1 MNDLK
6 YILDSLYATLYKF
19 FGDLISILHHRKIIV
34 VYTLQNQKRG
44 DKMAQL
50 REKHIHDKLQE
61 LEDFLLEQY
70 KGQAKQKEKDYALY
84 EKEFKQRF
92 RKAIDSLNPLIKDAT
107 IGLNFYRARGD
118 KPSLKVEQKLR
129 LLLLSQLA
137 GKSNRMMAYTTRLF
151 SLLTGIDRSYKTVER
166 LYSDPE
172 TEAALFNLWILILRK
187 KKVKEVDLCGDASG
201 FGLFISKHYSSYAKK
216 LKDKA
221 KDSETTQK
229 AFVYKFCMMDL
240 KTKMYICFGTSL
252 ISEAKAFHK
261 AMDMLNEL
269 DIKVKSVRLDRYYS
283 FPCYAK
289 LFPGAKFYVIPRTDS
304 KPAGGTEWLNS
315 MRSFVWDTMKHLEE
329 YFKRNNSESYFGG
342 DKKMFGWNVRQKR
355 DDRIDTALFCRD
367 IWHNLFRL

>member
-1 MNDLK
+1 
-6 YILDSLYATLYKF
+6 
-19 FGDLISILHHRKIIV
+19 
-34 VYTLQNQKRG
+34 
-44 DKMAQL
+44 MAQL
-50 REKHIHDKLQE
+50 REKHIHNKLKE

-70 KGQAKQKEKDYALY
+70 KEQAKQKEKDYALY
-84 EKEFKQRF
+84 ENEFKQRF
-92 RKAIDSLNPLIKDAT
+92 RKAMDNLNPLIENAT
-107 IGLNFYRARGD
+107 LKLKFYRGKGD
-118 KPSLKVEQKLR
+118 KPSLKVEQRLR

-137 GKSNRMMAYTTRLF
+137 GKSNRMMAYMTRLF
-151 SLLTGIDRSYKTVER
+151 SLITGIDRSYKTIER

-172 TEAALFNLWILILRK
+172 TSIALFNLWISTLKK
-187 KKVKEVDLCGDASG
+187 KKVREVDVCGDATG

-221 KDSETTQK
+221 KDSTDTKK
-229 AFVYKFCMMDL
+229 AFVYKFSLMDL

-261 AMDMLNEL
+261 AMEMLKEIN
-269 DIKVKSVRLDRYYS
+269 IKIKSVRLDRYYS

-304 KPAGGTEWLNS
+304 KPAGGTEWLNA
-315 MRSFVWDTMKHLEE
+315 MKSFVWDTMNHLEE

>member
-1 MNDLK
+1 MK
-6 YILDSLYATLYKF
+6 
-19 FGDLISILHHRKIIV
+19 
-34 VYTLQNQKRG
+34 
-44 DKMAQL
+44 QL
-50 REKHIHDKLQE
+50 WEKHIHKRLKE
-61 LEDFLLEQY
+61 FEDFLLEQY
-70 KGQAKQKEKDYALY
+70 KEQAKQKDKDYALY

-92 RKAIDSLNPLIKDAT
+92 RKAMDNLNPLIEEAT
-107 IGLNFYRARGD
+107 LKLRCYRARGD
-118 KPSLKVEQKLR
+118 KPSLQANQKLR

-137 GKSNRMMAYTTRLF
+137 GKSNRMMANMTRLF
-151 SLLTGIDRSYKTVER
+151 SLLTGIDRSYKTIER

-172 TEAALFNLWILILRK
+172 TEATLFNLWILTLRK
-187 KKVKEVDLCGDASG
+187 KEVKEVDVCGDATG

-221 KDSETTQK
+221 KDSKNTK
-229 AFVYKFCMMDL
+229 KSFVYKFSLMDL

-261 AMDMLNEL
+261 AMEMLKEL

-289 LFPGAKFYVIPRTDS
+289 LFPGAKFYMIPR
-304 KPAGGTEWLNS
+304 KNAKLGHGTEWLNALK
-315 MRSFVWDTMKHLEE
+315 SFVWDTMNHLEE